1 MIFFLQLTPCK
12 LYVVTLNEGLLFILH
27 LSSILFQVW
36 GHRSDDILE
45 FHKSHNHQ
53 DRISYIVENDL
64 IIDAVSQKIKSLNID
79 VVYETKVAQYS
90 LPNQSMENV
99 NIQFESGESV
109 DCKLLLGTDG
119 ARSQVRQ
126 AMNVQY
132 ISWDYDSRGIVATVK
147 VSTPSPN
154 TTAWQR

>member
-1 MIFFLQLTPCK
+1 MTPCK